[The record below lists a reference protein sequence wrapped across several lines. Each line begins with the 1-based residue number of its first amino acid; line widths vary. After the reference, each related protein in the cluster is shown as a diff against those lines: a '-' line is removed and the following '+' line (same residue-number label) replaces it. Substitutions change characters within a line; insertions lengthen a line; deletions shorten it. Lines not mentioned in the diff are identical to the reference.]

1 MLAAPNAF
9 AQVGVIAAG
18 GLLGWWFL
26 REGDTRP
33 EDSGSVP
40 VGRVLAISALA
51 VFGILLIGLPLAR
64 QVVTSEVL
72 DIFDSFFRTGSLV
85 FGGGHV
91 VLPLL
96 QNEVVPPGWVTT
108 DTFIAGY
115 GAAQAIPGPLFTLSA
130 YLGAS
135 IDFMPAR
142 WLGGLLTLDAIFLPS
157 FLLVAGVLPFWD
169 RLRSIQRFRH
179 ALMGINAAVV
189 GLLLAALYDP
199 VWTSAILAPADFG
212 LAVAA
217 FGLLAVWKWPP
228 WAVVILSAGTAEALT
243 YI

>member
-142 WLGGLLTLDAIFLPS
+142 WLGGLLTLGAIFLPS